1 MTNPNPTKPSKERCP
16 NCKIESIG
24 GDIEMFGCPMCNP
37 TMEDRFWSKVDKHGI
52 SVRDRFI
59 EPLLVHIKELM
70 PDSDREVDIEDTMI
84 EFVNKLLKANNKKW
98 VEGIKGIIGK
108 DEEHDYAWENPKL
121 PEIARNNLRTYQR
134 QALKSLLERKG
145 V

>member
-1 MTNPNPTKPSKERCP
+1 MTTPTKGKERVCP
-16 NCKIESIG
+16 NCGTKSIG

-84 EFVNKLLKANNKKW
+84 EFVNKLLKANNKK
-98 VEGIKGIIGK
+98 
-108 DEEHDYAWENPKL
+108 L
-121 PEIARNNLRTYQR
+121 RNKI
-134 QALKSLLERKG
+134 KSLPTHTLQPVGGISNIKY
-145 V
+145 VALSDLKDSLCK